1 MNLIANQNKI
11 WVHKG
16 SEFYNRSMKSW
27 LETTE
32 MYSAHKEG
40 KSVVAERFARVLNLI

>member
-16 SEFYNRSMKSW
+16 SELYNRSMKSW

-32 MYSAHKEG
+32 MY
-40 KSVVAERFARVLNLI
+40 